1 MNTRL
6 AGLTMRTLSSL
17 ARAPRS
23 MRRVG
28 VLALVATACLGPLV
42 ALAQTQ
48 IYDAKT
54 RTWVDYDNKKARQY
68 YARNKQSPEAFRR
81 QMVTFRTAEP
91 PGTIIIDG
99 NQHFLYL
106 VQPGGQAIRY
116 GIGVGR
122 DGFGWAG
129 IVRVGR
135 TAEWPTWTPPAEMV
149 ARDANAAKWASGMP
163 GGPDNPLGARA
174 LYLYAG
180 DQDTIYRIHGTA
192 EPWTIGLDVSSGCIR
207 LNNDDVTDLHSRVQI
222 GAKVIV
228 LMQGAAL
235 YKGI

>member
-1 MNTRL
+1 MTKGFDRRQ
-6 AGLTMRTLSSL
+6 TVV
-17 ARAPRS
+17 ARPR
-23 MRRVG
+23 RIG
-28 VLALVATACLGPLV
+28 AFVLAAAVCLGPLV
-42 ALAQTQ
+42 VLAQTQ
-48 IYDAKT
+48 IYDSKT
-54 RTWVDYDNKKARQY
+54 HKWVDFDKKKARQY
-68 YARNKQSPEAFRR
+68 YARNKQPPEAFRR
-81 QMVTFRTAEP
+81 QLVTFRTAEE

-122 DGFGWAG
+122 EGFGWAG
-129 IVRVGR
+129 MVRVGR
-135 TAEWPTWTPPAEMV
+135 MAENPTWTPPPEMV
-149 ARDANAAKWASGMP
+149 ARDPNAAKWAAGMP
-163 GGPDNPLGARA
+163 GGRPDNPLGPRA
-174 LYLYAG
+174 MYLYEG
-180 DQDTIYRIHGTA
+180 DSDTIYRIHGTV

-207 LNNDDVTDLHSRVQI
+207 LNNDDVVDLYSRVSV

>member
-1 MNTRL
+1 MGKAMSRTVKKTAL
-6 AGLTMRTLSSL
+6 A
-17 ARAPRS
+17 A
-23 MRRVG
+23 
-28 VLALVATACLGPLV
+28 LALGFAAYAAFAAG
-42 ALAQTQ
+42 TQ
-48 IYDAKT
+48 IYDPKT
-54 RTWVDYDNKKARQY
+54 RQWVDYDKNTARKY
-68 YARNKQSPEAFRR
+68 FARNKQVPDAFRR
-81 QMVTFRTAEP
+81 QIVTFRTAEE

-122 DGFGWAG
+122 EGFGWAG

-149 ARDANAAKWASGMP
+149 ARDPNAAKWAAGQP

-180 DQDTIYRIHGTA
+180 DADTIYRIHGTP
-192 EPWTIGLDVSSGCIR
+192 ESWSIGLDVSSGCIR
-207 LNNDDVTDLHSRVQI
+207 MNNDDIIDLHSRIKV
-222 GAKVIV
+222 GTKVIV

-235 YKGI
+235 YKGV

>member
-1 MNTRL
+1 MSNDLRML
-6 AGLTMRTLSSL
+6 RRRSLLGLSL
-17 ARAPRS
+17 AAAATLLLPSAAARAEQA
-23 MRRVG
+23 M
-28 VLALVATACLGPLV
+28 AK
-42 ALAQTQ
+42 TQ
-48 IYDAKT
+48 IYDPKT
-54 RTWVDYDNKKARQY
+54 RKWVNYDSRKAREYYSRNKKQP
-68 YARNKQSPEAFRR
+68 PEAFRMQVVR
-81 QMVTFRTAEP
+81 FRTAEK

-99 NQHFLYL
+99 NQHYLYL
-106 VQPGGQAIRY
+106 VQLGGQAIRY

-135 TAEWPTWTPPAEMV
+135 MAEWPTWTPPAEMV
-149 ARDANAAKWASGMP
+149 ERDEKARKWAGGMP

-174 LYLYAG
+174 LYLYEG
-180 DQDTIYRIHGTA
+180 DEDTIYRIHGTP

-207 LNNDDVTDLHSRVQI
+207 MRNDDITDLHSRIEV

-235 YKGI
+235 YKGIS

>member
-1 MNTRL
+1 MSKDSTMATR
-6 AGLTMRTLSSL
+6 RTFLCTSL
-17 ARAPRS
+17 AA
-23 MRRVG
+23 
-28 VLALVATACLGPLV
+28 LALAVATPATP
-42 ALAQTQ
+42 AQQAMAKTQ
-48 IYDAKT
+48 IYDPKT
-54 RTWVDYDNKKARQY
+54 RKWVNYDSRKAREY
-68 YARNKQSPEAFRR
+68 YSRNKQQPPEAFRMQVVR
-81 QMVTFRTAEP
+81 FRTAEK

-99 NQHFLYL
+99 NQHYLYL
-106 VQPGGQAIRY
+106 VQPGGTAIRY

-135 TAEWPTWTPPAEMV
+135 MAEWPTWTPPAEMV
-149 ARDANAAKWASGMP
+149 ARDEKARKWAGGMP

-174 LYLYAG
+174 LYLYEG
-180 DQDTIYRIHGTA
+180 DQDTIYRIHGTP

-207 LNNDDVTDLHSRVQI
+207 MRNDDITDLHSRIEV

-235 YKGI
+235 YKGV